1 MNSSRYHL
9 LGRGANAGLERGL
22 DRKTVI
28 MGLDGLSLGLAN
40 TLCRKGV
47 WKNMKD
53 LLDSGRCTGI
63 SSELPEVS
71 PVNWASFFTAR
82 GPEEHGVY
90 GFTRIDPQSYQLGLT
105 DLDCVRAQT
114 VWDRLGRAGQTCR
127 IINLPCTYPA
137 PELKGMLV
145 SGFVAPSL
153 EKAVYPG
160 ALYPILSEKGYKL
173 EADTTLGLD
182 RPEKL
187 IEELHLTI
195 NSRLMALDLFW
206 PDQAWDLFIIVFTEL
221 DRLGHFLL
229 DALEDEK
236 HILHSDCM
244 GLLKSLDRAAGE
256 VLSRFDDLP
265 GPKRLMC
272 VADHGFARLVTEVDI
287 NALLMAEGFL
297 SLSRPS
303 GNELDIAC
311 MHADSRAF
319 ALDPG
324 RIYIHD
330 RDRFAR
336 GRVDQVERSEV
347 TRKVRESLQELKY
360 QDQKV
365 MDHVYTADE
374 IYPGGVGMPPDI
386 LCVPKTGFDLKAKFD
401 RREVFGR
408 FGRTGTHC
416 RDDVFFYDSDGY
428 SPGRV
433 RDVLRLLL
441 T

>member
-1 MNSSRYHL
+1 MHSSRYHL

-28 MGLDGLSLGLAN
+28 LGLDGLSLGLARD
-40 TLCRKGV
+40 LCQRGI
-47 WKNMKD
+47 WKNMEE
-53 LLDSGRCTGI
+53 LLDSGSCMGI

-90 GFTRIDPQSYQLGLT
+90 GFTHIDPRSYQMGLT
-105 DLDCVRAQT
+105 DFSCVRADT
-114 VWDRLGRAGQTCR
+114 VWDSLARSGQTCR

-153 EKAVYPG
+153 QRAVHPG
-160 ALYPILSEKGYKL
+160 ALYPILNEKGYRL
-173 EADTTLGLD
+173 EADTTLGLE

-221 DRLGHFLL
+221 DRLGHFLFH
-229 DALEDEK
+229 ALEDEK
-236 HILHSDCM
+236 HSLHSDCM

-256 VLSRFDDLP
+256 VLSRFEDLP
-265 GPKRLMC
+265 GLKRLMC
-272 VADHGFARLVTEVDI
+272 VADHGFAGLITEVDV

-297 SLSRPS
+297 SLSRPP
-303 GNELDIAC
+303 GDELDTGCI
-311 MHADSRAF
+311 HPESRAF

-330 RDRFAR
+330 RGRFAR
-336 GRVDQVERSEV
+336 GRVDQVEQAEV
-347 TRKVRESLQELKY
+347 TRQVRECLQELKY
-360 QDQKV
+360 QGRKV
-365 MDHVYTADE
+365 MDHVYTAGE

-386 LCVPKTGFDLKAKFD
+386 LCVPGSGFDLKAKFD
-401 RREVFGR
+401 RGKVFGH

-416 RDDVFFYDSDGY
+416 RDDVFFYDSHGY